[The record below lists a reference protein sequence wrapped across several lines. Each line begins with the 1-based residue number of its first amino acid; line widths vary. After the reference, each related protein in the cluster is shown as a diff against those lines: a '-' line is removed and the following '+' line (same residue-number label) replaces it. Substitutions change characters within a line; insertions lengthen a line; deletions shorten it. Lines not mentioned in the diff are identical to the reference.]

1 MRSARP
7 PRSLESLPLDTVL
20 GRSKHYYLRILMAR
34 LHLKAAEGELRD
46 AVAEAAG
53 AGASWATIGAA
64 LGTSRQNAHQRYG
77 RHAGG

>member
-1 MRSARP
+1 
-7 PRSLESLPLDTVL
+7 
-20 GRSKHYYLRILMAR
+20 MAR
-34 LHLKAAEGELRD
+34 LLLKAAEGELRD

-77 RHAGG
+77 RHAGD